1 MHCILDSRFVYVLAL
16 FMIALV
22 GHIPRAAGAAVST
35 FIYPAGKG
43 NLTFA
48 LSATNTG
55 DIYIHLSAP
64 VAYQWVGVGTGS
76 EMDGSVM
83 FILYE
88 NSERNGVTLSPRL
101 SSGHFE
107 PGFSEKID
115 CGFENDTAHHGSID
129 QRNGNGY
136 FSANIHCKN
145 ITALGKGDGKLDLS
159 NAKQPFI
166 YAWGPTDSPMLSSS
180 NSASMKRHDAYGNF
194 WLDMTKATSSDSAQV
209 MFPTGASLFNSTNS
223 GTDGQAE
230 SDGDKVGPAHAA
242 LMLVAFAVIFPLG
255 AILLR
260 FLDSVKAHYI
270 AQSIGVLA
278 AIVGVGVGIY
288 LSKMYN
294 HSRNVSSGHQVFG
307 LILLALLFS
316 QWAIGFY
323 HHFRFRQ
330 HKRPTAYGKVHLVA
344 GPAIILGGIIN
355 GFTGFNFSGEPHNNV
370 YYGAVVAVIIVVVLV
385 LLGWKRWSS
394 RKQNKG
400 RRMSNGEDLTQESY
414 PLNTS

>member
-1 MHCILDSRFVYVLAL
+1 
-16 FMIALV
+16 MIALV

-88 NSERNGVTLSPRL
+88 NSERNGERVCCHIIASHADNGTNSGVTLSPRL

-294 HSRNVSSGHQVFG
+294 HASHLISSFE
-307 LILLALLFS
+307 F
-316 QWAIGFY
+316 
-323 HHFRFRQ
+323 
-330 HKRPTAYGKVHLVA
+330 P
-344 GPAIILGGIIN
+344 
-355 GFTGFNFSGEPHNNV
+355 
-370 YYGAVVAVIIVVVLV
+370 
-385 LLGWKRWSS
+385 
-394 RKQNKG
+394 
-400 RRMSNGEDLTQESY
+400 SN
-414 PLNTS
+414 